1 MRSIVFAAVL
11 MMGAS
16 AASADKCDTSKEANV
31 RAAYKQATGK
41 ELPKN
46 GGCVR
51 ASETFP
57 GLVWIGSFASD
68 RGCMGTGVLVGCEMS
83 PKGFEAKAMAK
94 AGWAKADQAG
104 KEKLAFAWLREID
117 DDSVIAEQPAK
128 FKGTFTAPSLKVNK
142 DGSATAEFWTQDPVG
157 MQPISTYRH
166 QQIVFAADGTHGARK
181 ELEKVDIG
189 L

>member
-31 RAAYKQATGK
+31 RAAYKQATGN

-51 ASETFP
+51 QSETFV
-57 GLVWIGSFASD
+57 GLVWIGSFAND
-68 RGCMGTGVLVGCEMS
+68 RGCEGIGVLVGCEMS
-83 PKGFEAKAMAK
+83 PKGYEAKAMAK

-117 DDSVIAEQPAK
+117 DDNVVTSKPDR
-128 FKGTFTAPSLKVNK
+128 FKGTWTAPTLKIEK

-157 MQPISTYRH
+157 MQPIFTYRL
-166 QQIVFAADGTHGARK
+166 QQVVFAADGTHAARK
-181 ELEKVDIG
+181 QIKEVQIG